1 MRLKLCAHA
10 PTCAR
15 DRVYTIRS
23 NLLRLYALPY
33 THTCA
38 PVFSTCASA
47 YPSMSTSPRICTY
60 FSSPRRRPPLYKLCA
75 SAAESECTLLTVAR
89 KRRAFCDPIPAHPV
103 YKRRRRLY
111 KGFFPPS
118 FSPAC
123 SKRQPSPSP
132 VLNEPRSFGNVVG
145 SLACVCLTVARER
158 KREREREIYRER
170 VVIVSCAPFRGAAFY
185 RAFMCTKE
193 FRSMSHPRYT

>member
-38 PVFSTCASA
+38 PVFFYMCQCLSLHVHFPA
-47 YPSMSTSPRICTY
+47 YMY

-158 KREREREIYRER
+158 KRERERNI
-170 VVIVSCAPFRGAAFY
+170 
-185 RAFMCTKE
+185 
-193 FRSMSHPRYT
+193 

>member
-1 MRLKLCAHA
+1 MRLKLCAHT

-38 PVFSTCASA
+38 PVFFYMCQCLSLHVHFPA
-47 YPSMSTSPRICTY
+47 YMY

-123 SKRQPSPSP
+123 SKAAAFA
-132 VLNEPRSFGNVVG
+132 V
-145 SLACVCLTVARER
+145 ACFKRATFVWQRCGELGVCLSNGCPGAEE
-158 KREREREIYRER
+158 RERERNI
-170 VVIVSCAPFRGAAFY
+170 
-185 RAFMCTKE
+185 
-193 FRSMSHPRYT
+193 

>member
-1 MRLKLCAHA
+1 MRSRFFYMCQCLSLHVHF
-10 PTCAR
+10 P
-15 DRVYTIRS
+15 
-23 NLLRLYALPY
+23 
-33 THTCA
+33 
-38 PVFSTCASA
+38 A
-47 YPSMSTSPRICTY
+47 YMY

-123 SKRQPSPSP
+123 SKAAAFA
-132 VLNEPRSFGNVVG
+132 V
-145 SLACVCLTVARER
+145 ACFKQATFVWQRCGELGVCLSNGCPGAE
-158 KREREREIYRER
+158 EREREIYRER

>member
-1 MRLKLCAHA
+1 MCQCLSLHVHF
-10 PTCAR
+10 P
-15 DRVYTIRS
+15 
-23 NLLRLYALPY
+23 
-33 THTCA
+33 
-38 PVFSTCASA
+38 A
-47 YPSMSTSPRICTY
+47 YMY

-123 SKRQPSPSP
+123 SKAAAFA
-132 VLNEPRSFGNVVG
+132 V
-145 SLACVCLTVARER
+145 ACFKRATFVWQRCGELGVCMSKTVARER
-158 KREREREIYRER
+158 KRERNIERESCYSFLCSVQRCSILQSIYVYKR
-170 VVIVSCAPFRGAAFY
+170 VSLDVSPAIHITPPVLR
-185 RAFMCTKE
+185 
-193 FRSMSHPRYT
+193 